1 MNTNDLI
8 KYILDYIVKIGGVLA
23 TEGFRIAMRQVYTYA
38 IMDIVMGIFIALVGV
53 VLFFIISKLDNDKE
67 LGGWSV
73 FWKSFGIICWIL
85 SFIPMMF
92 SIRFFMNPEWY
103 AIRLIIEQIK

>member
-8 KYILDYIVKIGGVLA
+8 KYILDYMVKIGGIVV

-38 IMDIVMGIFIALVGV
+38 VMDIVVGVFIALIGC
-53 VLFFIISKLDNDKE
+53 LFFFIISNLDKRNEWDD
-67 LGGWSV
+67 
-73 FWKSFGIICWIL
+73 WKITWKVFGIVAWIV
-85 SFIPMMF
+85 SFIPMLY

-103 AIRLIIEQIK
+103 AIKFIIEQVK